1 MVKGHLGLW
10 HVPEIHLGPLPAF
23 QDVPIQST
31 SARISR
37 PPCPPQVPPLL
48 NSHII
53 LYIPPIDDIVLM
65 SI

>member
-10 HVPEIHLGPLPAF
+10 HVPEIRLGPLPAF

-31 SARISR
+31 SARIF
-37 PPCPPQVPPLL
+37 PPCPPPVPPLL